1 MFIVKVNRLK
11 SQLESANKEAL
22 RLKSYH
28 HKNIVRYVDSFM
40 DSSDYGKVHWLIMEN
55 CNGGELRGF
64 LKEHAG
70 KKENTEVYIKYFSD
84 IIEGLVEIHGRKQ
97 MHRDLKPENIFI
109 LILGNSAIDH
119 VLKLGD
125 FGLMKDVDSTM
136 MSAASK
142 GVGSGPYMS
151 PE

>member
-1 MFIVKVNRLK
+1 MFIGKVNRLK
-11 SQLESANKEAL
+11 KQVESANEEAL

-28 HKNIVRYVDSFM
+28 HKNIVRYVDNFLH
-40 DSSDYGKVHWLIMEN
+40 SSDFGQVHILIMEH
-55 CNGGELRGF
+55 CDGGEFRGF
-64 LKEHAG
+64 LEKHAG
-70 KKENTEVYIKYFSD
+70 KQENTEVYIKYLSD
-84 IIEGLVEIHGRKQ
+84 IIEGLVEIHSRKQ

-109 LILGNSAIDH
+109 LILGKSAIEH

-136 MSAASK
+136 MSAATK

>member
-1 MFIVKVNRLK
+1 
-11 SQLESANKEAL
+11 
-22 RLKSYH
+22 
-28 HKNIVRYVDSFM
+28 
-40 DSSDYGKVHWLIMEN
+40 MEH
-55 CNGGELRGF
+55 CDGGEFRGF

-70 KKENTEVYIKYFSD
+70 KQEYTEVYIKYFSD
-84 IIEGLVEIHGRKQ
+84 IIEGLAEIHSRKQ

-109 LILGNSAIDH
+109 LIVGKTAIEH

-125 FGLMKDVDSTM
+125 FGLMKNVDCSI
-136 MSAASK
+136 MSATK